1 MAFTHIAGDAFPELY
16 VVQNFFGPQL
26 ETGRMNGGVSV
37 LLKNINGSVEP
48 VWPNRSHLL
57 VAGDATAL
65 TVADL
70 NSDGL
75 PDFHVAVN
83 AGVAMA
89 FEANPQHYVNEQLL
103 CLKLKGRDGN
113 PDASGARVTVS
124 GEVSLTQQV
133 STGGGAISRNPL
145 KKNGAGEEIR
155 TLDIDLGKVALYR

>member
-48 VWPNRSHLL
+48 VWP
-57 VAGDATAL
+57 
-65 TVADL
+65 
-70 NSDGL
+70 
-75 PDFHVAVN
+75 
-83 AGVAMA
+83 
-89 FEANPQHYVNEQLL
+89 NPQHYVNEQLL

-155 TLDIDLGKVALYR
+155 TLDIDLGKVALYH